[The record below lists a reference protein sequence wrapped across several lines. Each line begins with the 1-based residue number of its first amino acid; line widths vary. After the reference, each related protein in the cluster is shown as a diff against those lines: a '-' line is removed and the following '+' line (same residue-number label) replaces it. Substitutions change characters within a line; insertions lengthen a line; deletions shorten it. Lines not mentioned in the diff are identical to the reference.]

1 MDKKLP
7 SKTFCAAPWHATY
20 YKESMNKYKM
30 CCVFDK
36 WEEAKSPEDY
46 FNSDTVKEVRST
58 MLRGEWHPSC
68 NVCQQQAEAGLDT
81 DRDSFMRLYE
91 TEDPKNFEDKFKLKW
106 LDFRPGNLCNLKCR
120 MCTGTN
126 SSMIQTEAEKN
137 PELKEFMTDKPT
149 INSEL
154 LPSIANH
161 ETFSELQFLKLLGGE
176 PTIDPQIQK
185 LLDWTVEQGYAKNIN
200 LRYTTNAT
208 NVNPRWVKAVNQFKT
223 SKAQISLDGA
233 GDTYDYIR
241 TNANWESVKNN
252 VKKIPQLMPNL
263 LRLGTNIV
271 FSTYN
276 CFTVDKWLPQLFD
289 LRNEIESEFDIE
301 YDFHIINCTD
311 PSYMIVRNLPD
322 EFKQI
327 VMKKLDYLE
336 NKDTKYLR
344 MVRAFKY
351 FVQQKP
357 NKDIVSMQT
366 KFFKHNDM
374 LDRIRKTDIH
384 KLDPVYEKLR
394 QITIQ

>member
-1 MDKKLP
+1 MAKELP

-46 FNSDTVKEVRST
+46 FNSDTVKEVRAT

-91 TEDPKNFEDKFKLKW
+91 TKDPKDFEDKFKLKW

-126 SSMIQTEAEKN
+126 SSMIQQEAEKN

-241 TNANWESVKNN
+241 TNANWEAVRKN
-252 VKKIPQLMPNL
+252 VVKIPQLMPNL

-271 FSTYN
+271 FTTYN

-289 LRNEIESEFDIE
+289 LRGEIESQFDIE
-301 YDFHIINCTD
+301 YDFHIINCTG
-311 PSYMIVRNLPD
+311 PNYMIVRNLPD
-322 EFKQI
+322 DFKKI
-327 VMKKLDYLE
+327 VMDKLDFLE
-336 NKDTKYLR
+336 NDKTKYYK

-357 NKDIVSMQT
+357 NRDIIRMQT
-366 KFFKHNDM
+366 KFFRHNDM

-394 QITIQ
+394 QITVQ